1 MPYGRAKE
9 IFKIIYLRKRVV
21 RDPDPDA
28 FELESIEWHRQMRLQ
43 EEHDMRTVLMPR
55 AHANQ
60 QRSAEADPAS
70 SVDSECSAASQSSP
84 TLKGVAPPA
93 CPQSPVSFPSNRRPG
108 QSWAWEA

>member
-1 MPYGRAKE
+1 
-9 IFKIIYLRKRVV
+9 
-21 RDPDPDA
+21 
-28 FELESIEWHRQMRLQ
+28 
-43 EEHDMRTVLMPR
+43 MRTVLMPR

>member
-1 MPYGRAKE
+1 
-9 IFKIIYLRKRVV
+9 
-21 RDPDPDA
+21 
-28 FELESIEWHRQMRLQ
+28 
-43 EEHDMRTVLMPR
+43 MRTVLMPR

-60 QRSAEADPAS
+60 QRSTEADPAS
-70 SVDSECSAASQSSP
+70 SVDSECSAVSQSSP